1 MENEDLQRLRE
12 YYSRLDACY
21 RSAETF
27 IAWSDNIITTAEAQ
41 AIAYS
46 HALKTFEELFPEII
60 DKPKERT
67 Y

>member
-1 MENEDLQRLRE
+1 MTKQKEKLRE

-27 IAWSDNIITTAEAQ
+27 VDWGDKTITTAEAQ